1 MSSMGRSGSDALTL
15 VSADW
20 LKDHLAAPDVR
31 VLDGTWRVPPTD
43 RDARADYEAGHIPG
57 AMFFDIDDIADD
69 RSELPHMMPPVEK
82 FVSRVRKLGVGD
94 GHRIIVYDQDGLF
107 SAARVWWM
115 FRYFGHQEVA
125 VLDGGLPAWTAA
137 GGALEDLPPSARDR
151 HFTPRVRSMMLSDV
165 TQVSEALK
173 LDSAQ
178 LVDARSAAR
187 FKGEEPEPRPGLRS
201 GHMPGA
207 LNVPYRAL
215 LEPDGRMKPVEE
227 LETLRYNQMSL
238 TNVAIPVD
246 GSVEVPF
253 DAVCGHVLELEAEI
267 TGDGAAEFG
276 VTVCGTADGEYQTL
290 SVTTPWRVR

>member
-227 LETLRYNQMSL
+227 LRAVLVEAGVDLDRPVITTCGSGVTAAIVSL
-238 TNVAIPVD
+238 ALERIGHREHSVYD
-246 GSVEVPF
+246 GSWTEWGASPMLPV
-253 DAVCGHVLELEAEI
+253 A
-267 TGDGAAEFG
+267 TG
-276 VTVCGTADGEYQTL
+276 
-290 SVTTPWRVR
+290 